1 MCNSFKWFII
11 KMNDKNWQERTD
23 TWIKA
28 QDEQRIKKEQQR
40 LMNKK
45 NPVKKNM
52 DKFHRPQ
59 THRDRTKYSRK
70 DFTLK
75 ELNATLKKGR
85 QANEN

>member
-23 TWIKA
+23 TWIKN

-52 DKFHRPQ
+52 VKRVERH
-59 THRDRTKYSRK
+59 TKKRETS
-70 DFTLK
+70 
-75 ELNATLKKGR
+75 
-85 QANEN
+85 